1 MESSSESVLSSLQ
14 QPARINNTL
23 FKSGL
28 HLNKAVQFFR
38 NYQKAKELVKL
49 LEVPLGYRCNSKTDI
64 IDDEMPEFHVDPLC
78 AGSSSAFEE
87 WCPHVW
93 APQDRGSKHVSA
105 DPGSTSH
112 L

>member
-49 LEVPLGYRCNSKTDI
+49 LEVPLD